1 MSMSAPAPAPPPP
14 AAGTGGAKTMFMD
27 SSRPVPA
34 PVPATHRGKLI
45 QLSEDGTEHEVLD
58 IMSAGT
64 TIGRSLGGIF
74 ASDPYLDP
82 DHIELHANEEGLVL
96 TRDDA
101 VNGVFIRLYGSR
113 ELAEGDH
120 FRIGQELMLYND
132 LPEPQSMADGSE
144 IMGSPNAGYWGR
156 LTLLV
161 ETDLGVRAWPI
172 YDTGI
177 SMGREQGEILFPTDG
192 YVSGAHCRIIGDDT
206 GVYLEDLDSSNGTYF
221 RAREGETIPYGSLIL
236 LGQHLFR
243 IDPA

>member
-1 MSMSAPAPAPPPP
+1 
-14 AAGTGGAKTMFMD
+14 MFMD
-27 SSRPVPA
+27 SAPPVPA
-34 PVPATHRGKLI
+34 PPQVTHTGKLI

-58 IMSAGT
+58 VVMSGT
-64 TIGRSLGGIF
+64 AVGRSLGGIF

-82 DHIELHANEEGLVL
+82 DHIQLHANEEGLVL
-96 TRDDA
+96 TRDAA
-101 VNGVFIRLYGSR
+101 VNGVFVRLYGSR
-113 ELAEGDH
+113 ELADGDY

-144 IMGSPNAGYWGR
+144 IMGSPNTGFWGR
-156 LTLLV
+156 VTLLV
-161 ETDLGVRAWPI
+161 EPDLGVRAWPI
-172 YDTGI
+172 FDTGI

-221 RAREGETIPYGSLIL
+221 KARQGELLPYGSLIL